1 MCVCNITADSSISVF
16 SLMPPALQVTTQQ
29 ALEALQREASKQVQ
43 GGLAAEEE
51 ADLKVRMLVYVCNYF
66 FVA

>member
-1 MCVCNITADSSISVF
+1 
-16 SLMPPALQVTTQQ
+16 MPPALQVTTQQ